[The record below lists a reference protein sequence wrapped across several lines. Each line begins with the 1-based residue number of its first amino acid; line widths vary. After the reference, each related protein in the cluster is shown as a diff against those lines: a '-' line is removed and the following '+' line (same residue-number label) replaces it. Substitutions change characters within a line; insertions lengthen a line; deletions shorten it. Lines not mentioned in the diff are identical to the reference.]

1 MTTLERLGIDRM
13 TPGERLT
20 LAQDIL
26 ESLAAEQPPL
36 PLSDAKRQEL
46 GRRIADAAANP
57 GDGIPWAEIEAAALA
72 RLSEPA
78 LLTQAALADWSRPE
92 EDAAWSHLQ
101 PAK

>member
-26 ESLAAEQPPL
+26 ESLAAEQPPA
-36 PLSDAKRQEL
+36 PLSDAKRQDL
-46 GRRIADAAANP
+46 DRRIADAAANP
-57 GDGIPWAEIEAAALA
+57 GDGVPWDEIEAARRSETALLAEAALA
-72 RLSEPA
+72 
-78 LLTQAALADWSRPE
+78 ADWSRPE

-101 PAK
+101 PVK